1 METIR
6 VGVVGATGKM
16 GREILKAVTN
26 DPATEVI
33 FGVGLVDEPTTITVE
48 GREIPVTADLDAALS
63 ANDVDVV
70 IDFTTPTLPPE
81 CERDAKPRCAS
92 GERHTSSSTKN
103 SSWEKEAC
111 QPWQNASFY
120 AGKFRHSARC

>member
-63 ANDVDVV
+63 AN
-70 IDFTTPTLPPE
+70 
-81 CERDAKPRCAS
+81 AS
-92 GERHTSSSTKN
+92 SMQQISPSVL
-103 SSWEKEAC
+103 C
-111 QPWQNASFY
+111 
-120 AGKFRHSARC
+120 

>member
-33 FGVGLVDEPTTITVE
+33 SAWV
-48 GREIPVTADLDAALS
+48 LS
-63 ANDVDVV
+63 TN
-70 IDFTTPTLPPE
+70 
-81 CERDAKPRCAS
+81 R
-92 GERHTSSSTKN
+92 
-103 SSWEKEAC
+103 
-111 QPWQNASFY
+111 QPSL
-120 AGKFRHSARC
+120 